1 MIKSAKRAGA
11 KMKSFEKIADEQG
24 WSSEIQVRILLKY
37 IEKQARPEDFE
48 NFLLDQVDREDA
60 TDHIGA

>member
-1 MIKSAKRAGA
+1 
-11 KMKSFEKIADEQG
+11 MKSFEKIADEQG